1 MLAMI
6 FDGAH
11 NPGMEIERRL
21 SRPFAWSVRCVSVVL
36 ALAFC
41 ISAFAAD
48 PSKNVMLPATQQPV
62 TKAARK
68 MCLVVE
74 SGSRIPQSCE
84 RLAAIPTTAN
94 PMTIYG
100 HRPGR

>member
-1 MLAMI
+1 MKKTKVTVACCALIA
-6 FDGAH
+6 
-11 NPGMEIERRL
+11 P
-21 SRPFAWSVRCVSVVL
+21 
-36 ALAFC
+36 LAFC
-41 ISAFAAD
+41 TSAFAG
-48 PSKNVMLPATQQPV
+48 PSENVVQPATQQPV
-62 TKAARK
+62 TKTVRK

-74 SGSRIPQSCE
+74 SGSRIPQPCN

>member
-1 MLAMI
+1 MKKTKVTVACCALIA
-6 FDGAH
+6 
-11 NPGMEIERRL
+11 P
-21 SRPFAWSVRCVSVVL
+21 
-36 ALAFC
+36 LAFC
-41 ISAFAAD
+41 TSAFAG
-48 PSKNVMLPATQQPV
+48 PSENVVQPATQQQV
-62 TKAARK
+62 TKTVRK

-74 SGSRIPQSCE
+74 SGSRIPQPCN